1 MIVDDQIKWKLSDKE
16 CLVEWLASDWDH
28 TSQKLTLVSYK
39 KSVLFIV
46 PIQLIGFGFEE
57 AGYWS
62 TEVLS
67 LSKLVFFSFNICC
80 SNKKF
85 SAFALLIKLQLKV
98 KVNAVLKYMDYHIF
112 TFSFGNIITIKIF
125 FWVWNTQEREEDNKE

>member
-80 SNKKF
+80 SLH
-85 SAFALLIKLQLKV
+85 LLCCIKLQLKV
-98 KVNAVLKYMDYHIF
+98 KVNAVLKYKHYHIF